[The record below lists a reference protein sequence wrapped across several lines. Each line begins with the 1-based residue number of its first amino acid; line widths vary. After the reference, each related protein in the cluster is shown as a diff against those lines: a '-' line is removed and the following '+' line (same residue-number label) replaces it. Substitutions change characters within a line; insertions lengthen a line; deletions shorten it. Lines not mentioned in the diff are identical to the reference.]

1 MTEREAAAI
10 PGDIRAQIRRISVIL
25 RVPELAIG
33 VFGLAVLLL
42 AGFFL
47 PLPYDPIEP
56 NPSVMMQP
64 PSGSHWFGT
73 DMLGF
78 DVFSRTIASAS
89 RDIPLAAIGTIVA
102 MAIGVPL
109 GLLASSKG
117 KSGERIMRALDAFQA
132 FPLLI
137 LGIAVVTLMGNRI
150 ENVVVA
156 IVLINTPRFM
166 RLVRAE
172 ALSLRES
179 RFVEAARAM
188 GASNRRILFRHLL
201 PNVTDI
207 SLVQFSLSAARAL
220 IVIASLGFLGI
231 GVSPPDPSWGLML
244 QAGARN
250 ISSGQWWLSM
260 FPGLAIVAAVISFNL
275 LADGLQKVF
284 SGRSL

>member
-1 MTEREAAAI
+1 MSDLAAPKPVMRGRRRWSI
-10 PGDIRAQIRRISVIL
+10 PAMY
-25 RVPELAIG
+25 RVPELII
-33 VFGLAVLLL
+33 GLAGLVVLLA
-42 AGFFL
+42 AGFFM
-47 PLPYDPIEP
+47 PLPYDPIQ
-56 NPSVMMQP
+56 PSPTELMQP
-64 PSGSHWFGT
+64 PSTEHWFGT
-73 DMLGF
+73 DALGF
-78 DVFSRTIASAS
+78 DVFSRTVASAA
-89 RDIPLAAIGTIVA
+89 RDVPLAAIGAIVS
-102 MAIGVPL
+102 MVLGVPL

-150 ENVVVA
+150 ENVVIA
-156 IVLINTPRFM
+156 IALINTPRFM

-250 ISSGQWWLSM
+250 ISSGQWWLSL
-260 FPGLAIVAAVISFNL
+260 FPGIAIVMAVICFNL

-284 SGRSL
+284 SGRSI